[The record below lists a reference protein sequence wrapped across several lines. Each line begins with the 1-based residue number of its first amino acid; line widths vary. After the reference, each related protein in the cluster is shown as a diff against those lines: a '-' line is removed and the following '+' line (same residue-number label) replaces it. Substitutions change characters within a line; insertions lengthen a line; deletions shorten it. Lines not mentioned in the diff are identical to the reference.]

1 MTSVL
6 NNHQFKQIEKG
17 INKHKELQ
25 MKALVLGG
33 AGAVCSE
40 TTRDLAI
47 YSNFEKIVIA
57 EYNTDAGNKLAKSI
71 NDPRLEVIA
80 FDANDYDAM
89 LKLFPGYDVVING
102 LPWKYDLPVTKAC
115 VEVGVNGLDVST
127 EEDQWDYDAAAKEKD
142 IVFIPGVGATP
153 GITNA
158 MAKHA
163 ADQMDD
169 VDDIQIYFAAFR
181 CPAPAPGLL
190 ITFLWEF
197 HPKTEGRVYY
207 EDGEF
212 HWVGPFEGLKK
223 ITFPGEIGEQE
234 VCYIPHPETRT
245 MPKSL
250 GARKVSV
257 RGCFPPHAMRLAKA
271 MLESGLYSEEPI
283 VVKGVETNALEMMH
297 EILLKLPETK
307 ETPIWAYGLVVDVYG
322 KKDGKDIMIK
332 HWSEHPPMAEWGGK
346 AAYYKN
352 IAIPL
357 SIGAQMIVRGDV
369 DARGVVPPE
378 IALDPIIFFDE
389 LKLRGI
395 TIGEETKWL

>member
-1 MTSVL
+1 L
-6 NNHQFKQIEKG
+6 
-17 INKHKELQ
+17 HKEKI
-25 MKALVLGG
+25 MRALVLGG

-40 TTRDLAI
+40 TTRDLAQHSD
-47 YSNFEKIVIA
+47 YEEIVVA
-57 EYNTDAGNKLAKSI
+57 DYNADAAKELVKEI
-71 NDPRLEVIA
+71 GDQRLKTIL
-80 FDANDYDAM
+80 FDAEDYDGM
-89 LKLFPGYDVVING
+89 LKLFPGFDVVVNG

-127 EEDQWDYDAAAKEKD
+127 EETQWDYDAKAKEKD
-142 IVFIPGVGATP
+142 IVFVPGVGATP

-163 ADQMDD
+163 ADQMDE
-169 VDDIQIYFAAFR
+169 VDEIQINFAAFR

-197 HPKTEGRVYY
+197 HPKTESRYYY

-212 HWVGPFEGLKK
+212 HWVGPFEGLKMVN
-223 ITFPGEIGEQE
+223 FPGQIGEQE

-250 GARKVSV
+250 GAKAVSV
-257 RGCFPPHAMRLAKA
+257 RGCFPPHAMRLAKS

-283 VVKGVETNALEMMH
+283 TVKGVKTTAFEMMH
-297 EILLKLPETK
+297 EILLALPQTK
-307 ETPIWAYGLVVDVYG
+307 ETPLWAYGLVVETFG
-322 KKDGKDIMIK
+322 KKDGKDIKIT
-332 HWSEHPPMAEWGGK
+332 HWNRHPPMEEWGGK

-357 SIGAQMIVRGDV
+357 SIGASMISRGDV
-369 DARGVVPPE
+369 KVRGVVPPE
-378 IALDPIIFFDE
+378 IAYDPEIFFAE
-389 LKLRGI
+389 LAKRGV
-395 TIGEETKWL
+395 TVEHKVE